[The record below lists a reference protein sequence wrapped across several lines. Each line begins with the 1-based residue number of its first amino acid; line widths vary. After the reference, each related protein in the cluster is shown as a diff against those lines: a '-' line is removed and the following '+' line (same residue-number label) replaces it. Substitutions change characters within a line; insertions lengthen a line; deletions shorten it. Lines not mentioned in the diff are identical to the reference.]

1 MFEQES
7 VINQLSTKVND
18 LLGAFEELQI
28 QNENFRQ
35 EIVTL
40 KAQSEAKSVQIAKL
54 EEELAQKNQEA
65 DDILGKIEAVLKK

>member
-7 VINQLSTKVND
+7 VINQLSAKVND
-18 LLGAFEELQI
+18 LLGVFEELQI

-40 KAQSEAKSVQIAKL
+40 KAQSEAKSVQITKL

>member
-18 LLGAFEELQI
+18 LLGVFEELQI

-40 KAQSEAKSVQIAKL
+40 KAQSEAKSVQITKL

>member
-40 KAQSEAKSVQIAKL
+40 KAQSEAKSVQITKL
-54 EEELAQKNQEA
+54 EEELSQKNQEA

>member
-1 MFEQES
+1 MLEQES
-7 VINQLSTKVND
+7 VITQLSTKVND
-18 LLGAFEELQI
+18 LLKSFEELQN

-40 KAQSEAKSVQIAKL
+40 RAQSEAKSIQISKL

>member
-1 MFEQES
+1 MLEQES
-7 VINQLSTKVND
+7 VITQLSTKVND
-18 LLGAFEELQI
+18 LLKTFEELQN

-40 KAQSEAKSVQIAKL
+40 RAQSEAKSIQISKL